1 MPMADPN
8 KGPPLSP
15 LLPTG
20 PLPLFTSCRERLLA
34 EVHWIPCFFRYSPAS
49 TSSPARMPGNRRAA
63 NPAR

>member
-20 PLPLFTSCRERLLA
+20 PLPLFTSCREQWGSRKPSLRQCQ
-34 EVHWIPCFFRYSPAS
+34 V
-49 TSSPARMPGNRRAA
+49 
-63 NPAR
+63 